1 MQTSYAGAP
10 SGKNFRKNRFFETLR
25 STLLVK
31 VPRDLSCDELNVV
44 LGLGSAAVAASAS
57 GTATVT
63 APRDLIIRDLVIAAP
78 AGCVV
83 TSITVSGDAVLLGSP
98 VPIETFSQG
107 NQARPEFD
115 LPVQGGTTIQVNY
128 TNGATA
134 GQFGAAFNID

>member
-10 SGKNFRKNRFFETLR
+10 HGKSYRKNRFFESLR
-25 STLLVK
+25 STMLVK
-31 VPRDLSCDELNVV
+31 VPKDLSCDELNVV
-44 LGLGSAAVAASAS
+44 LGLGSAAAGAAAS

-63 APRDLIIRDLVIAAP
+63 APRDLIIRDLVVAAP

-83 TSITVSGDAVLLGSP
+83 TAITVSGDAVLLGAP
-98 VPIETFSQG
+98 VPVETFATG

-115 LPVQGGTTIQVNY
+115 LPVQGGTTIQVNW

-134 GQFGAAFNID
+134 GQFGASFNID